1 MPKSISIYVSGW
13 VASLKTWNK
22 NTKNQNKWII
32 KVIKKY
38 VRFTLKNLNIIAFR
52 FSSSLFFFFF
62 KSELGLSEAGFL
74 LHFHFETIK
83 LFLLNIVLTENQILF
98 IYSLKFYTPQRSNKL
113 KKNSKIVF
121 IQSDWVIFLL
131 LKWRMMTEEGRRLR
145 SPNSLKKRWIF

>member
-1 MPKSISIYVSGW
+1 M
-13 VASLKTWNK
+13 N
-22 NTKNQNKWII
+22 N

-52 FSSSLFFFFF
+52 FSSFFFFFF
-62 KSELGLSEAGFL
+62 KSELGLSEVGFL

-121 IQSDWVIFLL
+121 IQSD
-131 LKWRMMTEEGRRLR
+131 
-145 SPNSLKKRWIF
+145 